1 MYNEES
7 AEFVLDFIQCLK
19 HTDGKWAGKP
29 FIPMEWQA
37 KAVREFYGTLKE
49 DGYRKYEYLYLEI
62 PKKNGKSELS
72 AALGLYH
79 TFADGEIR
87 GEVYICAA
95 DKQNASI
102 VFNVALAMI
111 EQCPFLKN
119 EQKFGN
125 PPRKSLTKKH
135 RLL

>member
-111 EQCPFLKN
+111 EQC
-119 EQKFGN
+119 
-125 PPRKSLTKKH
+125 
-135 RLL
+135 

>member
-49 DGYRKYEYLYLEI
+49 
-62 PKKNGKSELS
+62 LS
-72 AALGLYH
+72 LIH
-79 TFADGEIR
+79 IWNR
-87 GEVYICAA
+87 
-95 DKQNASI
+95 ASGSGCSTS
-102 VFNVALAMI
+102 AHM
-111 EQCPFLKN
+111 
-119 EQKFGN
+119 
-125 PPRKSLTKKH
+125 TW
-135 RLL
+135 

>member
-49 DGYRKYEYLYLEI
+49 DGYRKY
-62 PKKNGKSELS
+62 
-72 AALGLYH
+72 
-79 TFADGEIR
+79 
-87 GEVYICAA
+87 
-95 DKQNASI
+95 
-102 VFNVALAMI
+102 
-111 EQCPFLKN
+111 
-119 EQKFGN
+119 
-125 PPRKSLTKKH
+125 
-135 RLL
+135 